1 MQVHNA
7 VKDKMY
13 IVTAITDTTVQDVES
28 GAVLA
33 VVLAETQ
40 KRIWSI
46 SDQFSTEGD
55 CIVRP
60 FK

>member
-1 MQVHNA
+1 MQVHK
-7 VKDKMY
+7 VTKDKKY
-13 IVTAITDTTVQDVES
+13 VITAITDTTVQDVES
-28 GAVLA
+28 GAVLG

-40 KRIWSI
+40 ATIYAI
-46 SDQFSTEGD
+46 SDQFTTEGD